1 MAKAKEKIRI
11 LLAEDDPNLGF
22 VVKDSLEGEGYNV
35 TLCKDGIHAI
45 QQFQKASFD
54 ICVLDIM
61 MPRKDGFSLAKDIR
75 KLNDD
80 MPIVFLTAKSLKED
94 IIKGFMHGADDYVV
108 KPFSIEELSHRIKA
122 ILRRTKSEEGSE
134 SERNNFKIGKYK
146 LDYMDLKLTG
156 PKEERKLTR
165 KEADVLKVL
174 SMNQNKLLTREM
186 LLNVVWGNDDYFSG
200 RSMDVFISRLRKY
213 LSDDENVKINNIHG
227 EGFRLEVRTVSK

>member
-1 MAKAKEKIRI
+1 MTKAKEKIKI

-22 VVKDSLEGEGYNV
+22 VVKDSLEGEGFEV
-35 TLCKDGIHAI
+35 TLCTDGIHGI
-45 QQFQKASFD
+45 QQFQKASYD

-75 KLNDD
+75 KLDDD

-94 IIKGFMHGADDYVV
+94 VIKGFMHGADDYVV

-122 ILRRTKSEEGSE
+122 ILRRTKSEGERE
-134 SERNNFKIGKYK
+134 SSRNNFKIGKYK
-146 LDYMDLKLTG
+146 LDYMDLKLEG

-165 KEADVLKVL
+165 KEADVLKML
-174 SMNQNKLLTREM
+174 SMNQNKLLTREI

-213 LSDDENVKINNIHG
+213 LADDDNVKISNIHG
-227 EGFRLEVRTVSK
+227 EGFRLEVR

>member
-1 MAKAKEKIRI
+1 MTKAKEKIKI

-22 VVKDSLEGEGYNV
+22 VVKDSLEGEGFEV
-35 TLCKDGIHAI
+35 TLCTDGIHGI
-45 QQFQKASFD
+45 QQFQKASYD

-75 KLNDD
+75 KLDD
-80 MPIVFLTAKSLKED
+80 AMPIVFLTAKSLKED
-94 IIKGFMHGADDYVV
+94 VIKGFMHGADDYVV

-122 ILRRTKSEEGSE
+122 ILRRTKSEGERE
-134 SERNNFKIGKYK
+134 SSRNNFTIGKYK
-146 LDYMDLKLTG
+146 LDYMDLKLEG

-165 KEADVLKVL
+165 KEADVLKML
-174 SMNQNKLLTREM
+174 SMNQNKLLTREI

-213 LSDDENVKINNIHG
+213 LADDDNVKISNIHG
-227 EGFRLEVRTVSK
+227 EGFRLEVR